1 MISIF
6 VIVLFQKRRV
16 DGIETGDN
24 FCNAIHGGGGG
35 GGGARANGGGGGG
48 ARTLMQTRYG
58 RTMDLAGR
66 FICLTITIT
75 ICIINPSG
83 KLKLSFDRTTKNIS
97 Q

>member
-1 MISIF
+1 M
-6 VIVLFQKRRV
+6 

-35 GGGARANGGGGGG
+35 GRGKMGGGGG
-48 ARTLMQTRYG
+48 ACTLMRTRYG

-66 FICLTITIT
+66 FRCVTITIT